1 MSSILGSPVNF
12 IRSLFSSQD
21 SPSEEKES
29 VSTQEAVEHKLN
41 PISMADAFEQWKAAV
56 RSTKK
61 VFTDYDTRVYISE
74 IGYMEEIPCTVVD
87 MINEGDEKTWRPGYI
102 RHAYDGISEDGWQV
116 LDMFYNVKYSS
127 VDPNI
132 LDQWWDTIIKEPP
145 LDSIPY
151 MNVIND
157 QQEQSGKVRYDVLS
171 IFYSSRRTFSPKHF
185 VLCLEW
191 TDRE

>member
-1 MSSILGSPVNF
+1 MTSILGSPVNF

-21 SPSEEKES
+21 TPSEEKES
-29 VSTQEAVEHKLN
+29 VATQEAVEHRLN
-41 PISMADAFEQWKAAV
+41 PISMADALLRWKVAV

-74 IGYMEEIPCTVVD
+74 IGYMEEIPCTVID
-87 MINEGDEKTWRPGYI
+87 MISEGDEKTWRPGYI

-145 LDSIPY
+145 LDSIPSED

-157 QQEQSGKVRYDVLS
+157 QQEQSGKVPYDVIS
-171 IFYSSRRTFSPKHF
+171 IFYSTR
-185 VLCLEW
+185 
-191 TDRE
+191 

>member
-1 MSSILGSPVNF
+1 M
-12 IRSLFSSQD
+12 
-21 SPSEEKES
+21 
-29 VSTQEAVEHKLN
+29 
-41 PISMADAFEQWKAAV
+41 

-102 RHAYDGISEDGWQV
+102 RHASDGISEDGWQV

-185 VLCLEW
+185 VLCLE
-191 TDRE
+191 

>member
-1 MSSILGSPVNF
+1 M
-12 IRSLFSSQD
+12 
-21 SPSEEKES
+21 
-29 VSTQEAVEHKLN
+29 EHRLT
-41 PISMADAFEQWKAAV
+41 PISMADAFERWKVAV

-87 MINEGDEKTWRPGYI
+87 MISEGDEKTWRPGYI
-102 RHAYDGISEDGWQV
+102 RHASDGISEDGWQV

-157 QQEQSGKVRYDVLS
+157 QQEQSGKVPYDVIS
-171 IFYSSRRTFSPKHF
+171 IFYSTR
-185 VLCLEW
+185 
-191 TDRE
+191 